1 MPEQLW
7 FTQLLNHYLAGV
19 ITPLLQ
25 KIGFAPRFP
34 EAPISNFVAMEL
46 LVFIILIVFFVL
58 VRARLSV
65 DRPRGLQHIAEGI
78 ESFIRDQSEEII
90 GHHSER
96 FTPFLVTLGLFI
108 LVGNLLG
115 LIPGFESPTANPA
128 VPLGCAVLTF
138 VYYNMHGLR
147 KHGLLKYAKHFLGP
161 LGIVGAAIM
170 LPIEIVS
177 HLARLLSLTVRLW
190 ANMFAGDL
198 VTMAFFSIFPILL
211 PLPFLGLHLLVA
223 FLQAYIFVLMT
234 MIYLSGAVAEEH

>member
-7 FTQLLNHYLAGV
+7 SAHVLNQHLAGV
-19 ITPLLQ
+19 ATPFLQ
-25 KIGFAPRFP
+25 RIGFAPL
-34 EAPISNFVAMEL
+34 SNFVAMEL
-46 LVFIILIVFFVL
+46 LVFFILIVFFVL

-65 DRPRGLQHIAEGI
+65 ESPSGLQHVVETIEG
-78 ESFIRDQSEEII
+78 FINNQSEEII

-96 FTPFLVTLGLFI
+96 FTPFLVALGLFI
-108 LVGNLLG
+108 LVSNLLG
-115 LIPGFESPTANPA
+115 LIPGLESPTASPA
-128 VPLGCAVLTF
+128 VPLGCAILSF
-138 VYYNMHGLR
+138 FYYNMHGLR
-147 KHGLLKYAKHFLGP
+147 KHGLLKYGKHFLGP
-161 LGIVGAAIM
+161 LGIVGAFLM

-198 VTMAFFSIFPILL
+198 VTMAFFSMVPILL
-211 PLPFLGLHLLVA
+211 PVAFLGLHILVA